1 MSRPAGNVRLKAA
14 RQSAGYASQQAFAD
28 ALMRA
33 APQLGLGHMEV
44 SVRQVRR
51 WESTTPPWPQ
61 ADHQR
66 LLIHVLQLPI
76 EELGFSP
83 PWESSAR
90 PSARTPSSSPGRF
103 GYGAAAP
110 LPQAITAPQPST
122 VGGDYAA
129 VTVAYRRLY
138 WSVQPSQMHPAV
150 IEHTH
155 LGMHLLGETGGVTR
169 RILAT
174 ALAESLMLAGRIEF
188 FDLRQPEIADGTFVR
203 ALQAAGEA
211 EDPLMGAAILAHA
224 AFVPGWEGKRDD
236 AAERMRAARTYARRA
251 PASVQFLA
259 WLDAVEAECETRCG
273 YPREALR
280 LIGHAEDILKQ
291 ENENASPD
299 WFTWFSPIRLAAF
312 KGNVQLNA
320 GHLPQARKTLTDVLE
335 EMPEHDGKQR
345 VVVLGDL
352 AAVEAA
358 EEKVEAACARA
369 EEALDQLAIT
379 WYATGM
385 DRIREVRRTLQ
396 PWANHECVRHLD
408 DRLYEW
414 GTTLSALQR

>member
-1 MSRPAGNVRLKAA
+1 MSRPVGNVRLKAA
-14 RQSAGYASQQAFAD
+14 RQSAGYASQQALAD

-61 ADHQR
+61 TDHQR

-90 PSARTPSSSPGRF
+90 PSVPTPRSSPGRL
-103 GYGAAAP
+103 GYGAAVP
-110 LPQAITAPQPST
+110 LPRAISAQQPST
-122 VGGDYAA
+122 IGGDYTT

-150 IEHTH
+150 IEHTR
-155 LGMHLLGETGGVTR
+155 LGMHLLGETGGVAR

-188 FDLRQPEIADGTFVR
+188 FDLRKPEIADGTFVR

-224 AFVPGWEGKRDD
+224 AFIPGWEGKRDD

-251 PASVQFLA
+251 PSSVQFLA

-273 YPREALR
+273 HPREALR

-291 ENENASPD
+291 ENESVSPD

-320 GHLPQARKTLTDVLE
+320 GHLPQARKTFTDVLE

-345 VVVLGDL
+345 VVILGDL

-396 PWANHECVRHLD
+396 PWASHECVRRLD

>member
-14 RQSAGYASQQAFAD
+14 RQSAGYASQQALAD

-33 APQLGLGHMEV
+33 APQLGLGHVEV

-51 WESTTPPWPQ
+51 WESATPPWPQ
-61 ADHQR
+61 ADHQQ
-66 LLIHVLQLPI
+66 LLVHVLQLPV
-76 EELGFSP
+76 EELGFTA
-83 PWESSAR
+83 PWESSTR
-90 PSARTPSSSPGRF
+90 QSAITLRSAPGRT
-103 GYGAAAP
+103 GRAAATP
-110 LPQAITAPQPST
+110 LPRATIAQQPPT

-150 IEHTH
+150 TEHTR
-155 LGMHLLGETGGVTR
+155 LGMHLLSETGGVTH
-169 RILAT
+169 RILAA

-188 FDLRQPEIADGTFVR
+188 FDLRQPENADGTFVR

-224 AFVPGWEGKRDD
+224 AFIPGWAGERDN
-236 AAERMRAARTYARRA
+236 AAERMRAARAYARRA
-251 PASVQFLA
+251 PSSAQFLA

-273 YPREALR
+273 HPREALH
-280 LIGHAEDILKQ
+280 LIGNAEDVLKQ
-291 ENENASPD
+291 ENEHVSPD
-299 WFTWFSPIRLAAF
+299 WFTWFSVIRLAAF

-320 GHLPQARKTLTDVLE
+320 GHLLQARKTFTDVLD

-345 VVVLGDL
+345 VVILGDL

-358 EEKVEAACARA
+358 EEKVEAACVRA

-385 DRIREVRRTLQ
+385 DRIREVRRSLQ
-396 PWANHECVRHLD
+396 PWSDHACVRRLD